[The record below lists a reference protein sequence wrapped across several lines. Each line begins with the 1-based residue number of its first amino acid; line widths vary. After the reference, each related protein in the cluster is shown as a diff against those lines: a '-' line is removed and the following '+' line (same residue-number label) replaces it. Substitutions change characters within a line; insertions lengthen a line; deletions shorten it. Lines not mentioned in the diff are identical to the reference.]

1 MCWQETRWFPVPIFR
16 VLKSSEYSFA
26 HCCSGLL
33 PQSTGFQSH
42 QNSHFTSCQ
51 TTAQAGNGNL
61 EHGICDL
68 RCVLLPGS
76 WKVAYPWICKRWW
89 DITLYQLG
97 KSGNEREIIVISFFF
112 FWKHGSTTKLCWG
125 FVLEWTLL
133 FTPLAAGWAHA
144 RGLQQCYGL
153 VAEWGQCLSDASKLN
168 IVHKESV
175 LLLWIQ
181 RILAC
186 KAVPEEKSP
195 CQQDAGQ
202 SQGRWPSHVY
212 NINKF
217 LCDFHHH
224 LLLFYCTELAEQN
237 KTNRRPVKGVLIWP
251 LCTCVNSPY

>member
-1 MCWQETRWFPVPIFR
+1 MRWQKARWFPVPIFR

-26 HCCSGLL
+26 PCCSGLL

-61 EHGICDL
+61 EHGVCDL

-89 DITLYQLG
+89 DITLYRLR
-97 KSGNEREIIVISFFF
+97 KSGNEKKLLLSYLFFF
-112 FWKHGSTTKLCWG
+112 FLKHGNTITNHFWG
-125 FVLEWTLL
+125 LPAVHSPSSWVGTPQGAAAVLW
-133 FTPLAAGWAHA
+133 
-144 RGLQQCYGL
+144 L

-168 IVHKESV
+168 VVHKQSV
-175 LLLWIQ
+175 LLLWIL

-186 KAVPEEKSP
+186 KAVPEEKSL
-195 CQQDAGQ
+195 CQQAAGQ
-202 SQGRWPSHVY
+202 SQGHWPSHVY

-217 LCDFHHH
+217 LCDFHH
-224 LLLFYCTELAEQN
+224 LLLFYCT
-237 KTNRRPVKGVLIWP
+237 
-251 LCTCVNSPY
+251 